1 MPLSATRLLGIALIV
16 GWSVCAVAL
25 AETGR
30 EGEHSAHAV
39 SVASKRPLDHS
50 GKPRT
55 GKASYYA
62 ARLHGR
68 KTADGSRMNLNSNMA
83 ASRTLPFG
91 TWVRV
96 TNLRNGRSATV
107 QIRDRGPYVRDRII
121 DVMPRVADQLG
132 FRRAGV
138 APVVVR
144 PLRMPRKSAV
154 KDLAGIQSGTG
165 RQRRPG

>member
-1 MPLSATRLLGIALIV
+1 MRLSATRLLGIALIV

-25 AETGR
+25 AEAGR
-30 EGEHSAHAV
+30 DGEHPAHAV
-39 SVASKRPLDHS
+39 SVASKGPLDRS

-107 QIRDRGPYVRDRII
+107 QIRDRGPYVRGRII

-132 FRRAGV
+132 FRRAGLT
-138 APVVVR
+138 PVVVT
-144 PLRMPRKSAV
+144 PLSVPRKSAV
-154 KDLAGIQSGTG
+154 KVLAGIRSDTG

>member
-1 MPLSATRLLGIALIV
+1 
-16 GWSVCAVAL
+16 
-25 AETGR
+25 
-30 EGEHSAHAV
+30 
-39 SVASKRPLDHS
+39 
-50 GKPRT
+50 
-55 GKASYYA
+55 
-62 ARLHGR
+62 
-68 KTADGSRMNLNSNMA
+68 MNLNSNMA

-107 QIRDRGPYVRDRII
+107 QIRDRGPYVRGRII

-144 PLRMPRKSAV
+144 PLRMPRKSVV
-154 KDLAGIQSGTG
+154 KDLAGIRSGTG